1 MVKIYSL
8 KGRVKGNIKL
18 SDIFNTEYRPDLIK
32 RAVVM
37 LQANRRQK
45 YGANPLSGMRTTAE
59 YFGRRRDA
67 YRQTINRGISRLPR
81 IKPGGGG
88 LGDVRRVPQAVG
100 GRRAHPPKMRDYS
113 KKMNKKEYQFA
124 LKSAI
129 AATKDIRI
137 VKGRGHIIDNIKEIP
152 LVVEDSFQR
161 LKKTNDVINVLYNLG
176 LKEDLERAK
185 EKRIRAG
192 RGKLRGRKY
201 KRRKSI
207 LIVIHKDDG
216 IKNVKN
222 IPGVDIVNLD
232 ELDVELLAPG
242 THPGRLT
249 LWTKSALDNIENIIC
264 QNGC

>member
-1 MVKIYSL
+1 VVKIYSL
-8 KGRVKGNIKL
+8 KGKVKGNIKL
-18 SDIFNTEYRPDLIK
+18 PDIFNTEYRPDLIK

-37 LQANRRQK
+37 LQANRRQR
-45 YGANPLSGMRTTAE
+45 YGADPLAGMRTTAE

-113 KKMNKKEYQFA
+113 KKMNKKEYQLA

-137 VKGRGHIIDNIKEIP
+137 VKERGHIIDNIKEIP